1 MHALL
6 FRKCKN
12 RVKGRDWYDLEW
24 YIKKG
29 VQLNLEHFL
38 KRAQETG
45 DWNEININDK
55 QIKNLLK
62 NKIKSVSFKSIK
74 DDVNRFVK
82 DDTSIKIWSPT
93 YFNDLIDKLKFE

>member
-45 DWNEININDK
+45 DWNEKI
-55 QIKNLLK
+55 LTT
-62 NKIKSVSFKSIK
+62 NKSKTF
-74 DDVNRFVK
+74 
-82 DDTSIKIWSPT
+82 
-93 YFNDLIDKLKFE
+93 